1 MACIRTRRGRYI
13 LDYRDAAGNRKW
25 RTFPMTEEG
34 LKAAEAALGRLR
46 GSTGPAADTT
56 FGEYSKQWLDIVKR
70 RVSDQTLSRYE
81 ITWRVHMTALYRDRV
96 VEITRRRVKA
106 FLVAVRDGGAS
117 AGTTNKVLS
126 LLRNILAEA
135 VDDGLIQVNPAAHM
149 AKRLGLT
156 GFTREKVRAMDADQ
170 YRVFLATLRATEKT
184 DDVVPLL
191 ILAYTGMRIGEM
203 AGVLLDDVF
212 EKVIAIERQ
221 VLQNGK
227 LKLPKGDKT
236 RTVDVADGLRAAL
249 ESAAAARREYDL
261 HTARRSPWLVYPD
274 SGGPTTLG
282 AQTDRRQVDNRVRRV
297 MARVLRRAKL
307 PTHFTPHSLR
317 HTYASL
323 LLQRGESLLYVSRQ
337 LGHATI
343 KLTADLYGRWLPI
356 HHTRG
361 GPNLLLEPLDPKQA
375 EAYIEGREGKA

>member
-1 MACIRTRRGRYI
+1 MACIRQRRGKYV
-13 LDYRDAAGNRKW
+13 LDYYDTTGRRRW
-25 RTFPMTEEG
+25 RTFPLTEEG
-34 LKAAEAALGRLR
+34 KKQAESAKARLQGDTAAV
-46 GSTGPAADTT
+46 ADMT
-56 FGEYSKQWLDIVKR
+56 FGEYARTWLDTIKH
-70 RVSDQTLSRYE
+70 RVSEQTLSRYE
-81 ITWRVHMTALYRDRV
+81 ITWRVHMKPIEKDRV

-117 AGTTNKVLS
+117 AGTTSKVLS

-135 VDDGLIQVNPAAHM
+135 VDEGLLQANPAARM

-156 GFTREKVRAMDADQ
+156 GFTREKVRAMEADQ
-170 YRVFLATLRATEKT
+170 YRRFLATLRATEKT
-184 DDVVPLL
+184 DDAVPLL
-191 ILAYTGMRIGEM
+191 LLAFTGMRIGEM
-203 AGVLLDDVF
+203 AGVLVDDVF

-227 LKLPKGDKT
+227 LKLPKGEKT
-236 RTVDVADGLRAAL
+236 RTVDVADELHSIL
-249 ESAAAARREYDL
+249 ETAAAARREFDI

-274 SGGPTTLG
+274 SGGETELG
-282 AQTDRRQVDNRVRRV
+282 GQTDRRQVDNRVRRV

-337 LGHATI
+337 LGHASI

-356 HHTRG
+356 YSTRG
-361 GPNLLLEPLDPKQA
+361 GPNLLTGTVDEKPA
-375 EAYIEGREGKA
+375 EAYIEERDGHS